1 MAILLK
7 GAPVAADISKKL
19 EDRVKALLE
28 KGVIPTLAIVRM
40 GEKAGD
46 LAYEHAAIN
55 RCERLGMKVQVK
67 ALEES
72 AAQSELIAAIQ
83 TINADASV
91 HGCLILRPLP
101 EHIDEEAACEA
112 VAPEKDVDC
121 VTSYSLSR
129 VFSSHGGGFQPCT
142 AQACI
147 ELLDYYGYELS
158 GARVSVIGRSL
169 VVGRPLSI
177 MLQDR
182 DATVTMCHSKTRK
195 LYKACRNKEIL
206 IVAAGHA
213 GIVRETFV
221 NPEQTIIDVGINDDG
236 RGGVTGDVCFERIE
250 PLVAAITPVP
260 GGVGAVT
267 AAILAKHLIIAAE
280 NTLHNLGDIK

>member
-7 GAPVAADISKKL
+7 GAPVAAAISEKL
-19 EDRVKALLE
+19 EGRVRALLE
-28 KGVIPTLAIVRM
+28 KAVVPTLAIVRM

-46 LAYEHAAIN
+46 LAYEHAAKS
-55 RCERLGMKVQVK
+55 RCDRLGMKVCVT
-67 ALEES
+67 ALSENAPQEE
-72 AAQSELIAAIQ
+72 LLAAIEA
-83 TINADASV
+83 INADPGI

-101 EHIDEEAACEA
+101 GHIDEDAACEA
-112 VAPEKDVDC
+112 LAPEKDVDC
-121 VTSYSLSR
+121 VTSHSLSR
-129 VFSSHGGGFQPCT
+129 VFSGHGGGFYPCT

-147 ELLDYYGYELS
+147 EMLDYYGYELS

-206 IVAAGHA
+206 IVAAGSA

-236 RGGVTGDVCFERIE
+236 NGGITGDVCFERIE

-267 AAILAKHLIIAAE
+267 ATILAQQVIMAAE
-280 NTLHNLGDIK
+280 KMIT

>member
-1 MAILLK
+1 MAIILK
-7 GAPVAADISKKL
+7 GAPVAAAISEKL
-19 EDRVKALLE
+19 EDRVKNLLE
-28 KGVIPTLAIVRM
+28 KGIVPGLAIVRM

-46 LAYEHAAIN
+46 LVYEHAARN
-55 RCERLGMKVQVK
+55 RCARLGISVCVT
-67 ALEES
+67 ALDEDAPQNEIISAIES
-72 AAQSELIAAIQ
+72 
-83 TINADASV
+83 INADPAI

-101 EHIDEEAACEA
+101 EHIDEDAVCEA

-129 VFSSHGGGFQPCT
+129 VFSGHGDGFCPCT

-147 ELLDYYGYELS
+147 EMLDYYGYELS

-236 RGGVTGDVCFERIE
+236 KGGVTGDVCFERIE

-260 GGVGAVT
+260 GGVGSVT
-267 AAILAKHLIIAAE
+267 ATILAKHVIISAE
-280 NTLHNLGDIK
+280 NKLT

>member
-7 GAPVAADISKKL
+7 GAPVAADISAKL
-19 EDRVKALLE
+19 EPRAKALAE
-28 KGVIPTLAIVRM
+28 RGIEPRLAIVRM

-46 LAYEHAAIN
+46 LAYEHAALS
-55 RCERLGMKVQVK
+55 RCKKLGISVQVE
-67 ALEES
+67 ALDKNAS
-72 AAQSELIAAIQ
+72 QTQLIETIEK
-83 TINADASV
+83 INADDNI

-101 EHIDEEAACEA
+101 EHIDEDAVCEA
-112 VAPEKDVDC
+112 LAPEKDMDC
-121 VTSYSLSR
+121 VTSHSLSR
-129 VFSSHGGGFQPCT
+129 VFSGHGDGFYPCT

-147 ELLDYYGYELS
+147 EMLDYYGYDLS
-158 GARVSVIGRSL
+158 GARISVIGRSL

-182 DATVTMCHSKTRK
+182 DATVTMCHSKTRN

-206 IVAAGHA
+206 IVAAGNP

-236 RGGVTGDVCFERIE
+236 EGGITGDVCFDRIE

-260 GGVGAVT
+260 GGVGSVT
-267 AAILAKHLIIAAE
+267 AGILAKHVIIAAE
-280 NTLHNLGDIK
+280 RKHNI

>member
-1 MAILLK
+1 MAIILK
-7 GAPVAADISKKL
+7 GAPVAAAISEKL
-19 EDRVKALLE
+19 EEQVKALLE
-28 KGVIPTLAIVRM
+28 KGIVPTLAIVRV

-46 LAYEHAAIN
+46 LAYEHAAKS
-55 RCERLGMKVQVK
+55 RCERLGIRVRLVTLPSM
-67 ALEES
+67 
-72 AAQSELIAAIQ
+72 AAQEELIAAVEA
-83 TINADASV
+83 INADASV
-91 HGCLILRPLP
+91 HGCLLLRPLP
-101 EHIDEEAACEA
+101 EHIDEEAVCEA

-121 VTSYSLSR
+121 VSSQSLSR
-129 VFSSHGGGFQPCT
+129 VFSGHGGGFYPCT

-147 ELLDYYGYELS
+147 EMLDYYGYELS

-213 GIVRETFV
+213 GIIRETFV

-236 RGGVTGDVCFERIE
+236 MGGITGDVCFDRIE

-260 GGVGAVT
+260 GGVGSVT
-267 AAILAKHLIIAAE
+267 ATILAKQVIMAAE
-280 NTLHNLGDIK
+280 NQVT

>member
-7 GAPVAADISKKL
+7 GAPVAAAISEKL
-19 EDRVKALLE
+19 LERAKALIE
-28 KGVIPTLAIVRM
+28 RGIVPKLAIVRM

-46 LAYEHAAIN
+46 LAYEHAAVI
-55 RCERLGMKVQVK
+55 RCAKLGISVHVEALDEKASQARIIEAIER
-67 ALEES
+67 
-72 AAQSELIAAIQ
+72 
-83 TINADASV
+83 INADDSI

-101 EHIDEEAACEA
+101 EHIDEDAVCEA
-112 VAPEKDVDC
+112 LAPEKDMDC
-121 VTSYSLSR
+121 VTSHSLSR
-129 VFSSHGGGFQPCT
+129 VFSGHGDGFYPCT

-147 ELLDYYGYELS
+147 EMLDYYGYDLS
-158 GARVSVIGRSL
+158 GARISVIGRSL

-182 DATVTMCHSKTRK
+182 DATVTMCHSKTRN
-195 LYKACRNKEIL
+195 LYKACRNKDIL
-206 IVAAGHA
+206 IVAAGSP

-236 RGGVTGDVCFERIE
+236 EGGITGDVCFDRIE

-267 AAILAKHLIIAAE
+267 ATILAKHVITAAE
-280 NTLHNLGDIK
+280 RKHNI

>member
-7 GAPVAADISKKL
+7 GAPVAAAISEKL
-19 EDRVKALLE
+19 EQRAKTLTGRGIAP
-28 KGVIPTLAIVRM
+28 KLAIVRM

-46 LAYEHAAIN
+46 LAYEHAAVS
-55 RCERLGMKVQVK
+55 RCAKLGISVQVE
-67 ALEES
+67 ALDKNAS
-72 AAQSELIAAIQ
+72 QTQLIE
-83 TINADASV
+83 TIEKINLDEDI

-101 EHIDEEAACEA
+101 EHIDEDAVCEA
-112 VAPEKDVDC
+112 LAPEKDMDC
-121 VTSYSLSR
+121 VTSHSLSR
-129 VFSSHGGGFQPCT
+129 VFSGHGDGFYPCT

-147 ELLDYYGYELS
+147 EMLDYYGYDLS
-158 GARVSVIGRSL
+158 GARISVIGRSL

-182 DATVTMCHSKTRK
+182 DATVTMCHSKTRN

-206 IVAAGHA
+206 IVAAGNP
-213 GIVRETFV
+213 GTVRETFV

-236 RGGVTGDVCFERIE
+236 EGGITGDVCFDRIE

-267 AAILAKHLIIAAE
+267 ATILAKHVITAAE
-280 NTLHNLGDIK
+280 RKHNI